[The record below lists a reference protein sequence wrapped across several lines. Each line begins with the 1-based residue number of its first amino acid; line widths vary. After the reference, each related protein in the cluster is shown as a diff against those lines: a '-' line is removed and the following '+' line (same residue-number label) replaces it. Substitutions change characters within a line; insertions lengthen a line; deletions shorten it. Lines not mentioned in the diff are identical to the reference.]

1 LQPSRAAEFLALAAG
16 DSGAT
21 TAAGKTKVMTKLRI
35 AVVGAAG
42 RMGQAIASVAASEN
56 AEIVAK
62 SDLGDRITS
71 ADADVLIDFSSAA
84 ATEAVCDAAM
94 KSSAALVIGT
104 TGHSAKEKQAIE
116 TAAQKIPVVFA
127 SNFSIGVN
135 ALFSLTEQAAKI
147 LGENFD
153 LEILETHHRLKK
165 DAPSGTAKTLAEIL
179 QRARNTEKLRH
190 GREGMIGEREKSEIG
205 IHSVRGGDVVGDH
218 TVIFAGQGERVE
230 LTHRASSRETFA
242 RGALRAAQWV
252 IGKSPGL
259 YDMRD
264 VLGLSS

>member
-1 LQPSRAAEFLALAAG
+1 
-16 DSGAT
+16 
-21 TAAGKTKVMTKLRI
+21 MTKLRI
-35 AVVGAAG
+35 ALVGAAG
-42 RMGQAIASVAASEN
+42 RMGQAIASLAASEN

-71 ADADVLIDFSSAA
+71 ANADVLIDFSSAA
-84 ATEAVCDAAM
+84 ATETVCDTAM
-94 KSSAALVIGT
+94 KSSTALVIGT
-104 TGHSAKEKQAIE
+104 TGHSAKEKQAIG

-127 SNFSIGVN
+127 SNFSVGVN
-135 ALFSLTEQAAKI
+135 ALFALTERAAKI
-147 LGENFD
+147 LGDDFD
-153 LEILETHHRLKK
+153 LEIVEVHHRMKK
-165 DAPSGTAKTLAEIL
+165 DAPSGTAKTLAGIL
-179 QRARNTEKLRH
+179 QRARQTKNLRH
-190 GREGMIGEREKSEIG
+190 GREGISGEREKSEIG

-242 RGALRAAQWV
+242 RGALRAARWV

-264 VLGLSS
+264 VLGL

>member
-1 LQPSRAAEFLALAAG
+1 MRS
-16 DSGAT
+16 
-21 TAAGKTKVMTKLRI
+21 
-35 AVVGAAG
+35 
-42 RMGQAIASVAASEN
+42 

-62 SDLGDRITS
+62 LDLGDRITS

-84 ATEAVCDAAM
+84 AAEAVCDAAV

-153 LEILETHHRLKK
+153 LEIVETHHRLKERR
-165 DAPSGTAKTLAEIL
+165 AERNGENAGRNFCSGPQRRKIAA
-179 QRARNTEKLRH
+179 RARRN
-190 GREGMIGEREKSEIG
+190 
-205 IHSVRGGDVVGDH
+205 DW
-218 TVIFAGQGERVE
+218 
-230 LTHRASSRETFA
+230 RA
-242 RGALRAAQWV
+242 
-252 IGKSPGL
+252 
-259 YDMRD
+259 
-264 VLGLSS
+264 